1 MKSLNV
7 DDVVHRELMRL
18 KYEGAY
24 TSVNELLAS
33 LIEERIRKKR
43 ESL

>member
-7 DDVVHRELMRL
+7 DDEVHRELMRF

-24 TSVNELLAS
+24 TSINDLLAS
-33 LIEERIRKKR
+33 MIEERMRKKHQ
-43 ESL
+43 